1 MVWEAKDLLSR
12 MCVASPL
19 AHDGLVYAMS
29 EMGLFVVL
37 DAATGKLVYKQ
48 QFRQSQAGGRPSLS
62 LAGGHVFLSWTNG
75 ATIVVAAGREF
86 RQVSENKVEGYLRS
100 SPIAVLPGAQG
111 RGVGLRRLGQEA
123 DHPGGQGQAEGEAVA
138 GAFTE
143 LTLTGHPAMFA
154 GTGKKLEW
162 DVKKMRC
169 TNVPDINQY
178 VGRTYRK
185 GWEV

>member
-1 MVWEAKDLLSR
+1 
-12 MCVASPL
+12 
-19 AHDGLVYAMS
+19 
-29 EMGLFVVL
+29 
-37 DAATGKLVYKQ
+37 
-48 QFRQSQAGGRPSLS
+48 
-62 LAGGHVFLSWTNG
+62 
-75 ATIVVAAGREF
+75 
-86 RQVSENKVEGYLRS
+86 
-100 SPIAVLPGAQG
+100 
-111 RGVGLRRLGQEA
+111 VGLRRLGQEA